1 MTYWHTMAGGLSY
14 AVLPLLRYYTTKLE
28 YFRECARRIFGMR
41 GIWISAYTT
50 PNAAGACVP
59 VYIIINWISCAGWLC
74 RHFWEYYLYTG
85 DEVLMREEILP
96 FMYETAL
103 FYRDYVT
110 EENGILRIYPS
121 LSPENSPATLRNAT
135 TEACGAIVQ
144 NSTMDF
150 AIMKELLTNLL
161 TGMEITGL
169 YQEDAESFRNLLEK
183 IPAYQINEDGAVKE
197 WMHPDIGENYHHR
210 HLSHIYPVFPGNE
223 VTAYNAPELFG
234 AFKQAVLLRKLGSQ
248 SGWSLTH
255 MANIY
260 ARMGEAEQALKCLDI
275 MVKGVV
281 MSSLLTTHN
290 DWRNMGITMTWNG
303 ECAEQLDANFGA
315 VNAIQEMLFC
325 WQKDALAI
333 LPALPKRLESGS
345 AHGLVFPEGT
355 VDICWTNDGVVTVT
369 VKARREVHT
378 NLLLCGVE
386 RCQLILD
393 AGESKTLR
401 FTV

>member
-1 MTYWHTMAGGLSY
+1 
-14 AVLPLLRYYTTKLE
+14 
-28 YFRECARRIFGMR
+28 
-41 GIWISAYTT
+41 
-50 PNAAGACVP
+50 
-59 VYIIINWISCAGWLC
+59 
-74 RHFWEYYLYTG
+74 
-85 DEVLMREEILP
+85 MREEILP